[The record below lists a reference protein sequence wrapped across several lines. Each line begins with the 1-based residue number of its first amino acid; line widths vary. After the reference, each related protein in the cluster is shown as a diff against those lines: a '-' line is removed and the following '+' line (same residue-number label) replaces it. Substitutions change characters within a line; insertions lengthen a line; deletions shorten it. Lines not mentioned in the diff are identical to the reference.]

1 MNRKTIAVG
10 RHMVK
15 SVTVWSLGRVDRY
28 NEDIYIY
35 IYIYVCVLSGLSR
48 DKAFQSELTVIAD
61 VGGFVVRLFAQ
72 NRFFLAVWTS
82 LN

>member
-1 MNRKTIAVG
+1 MK
-10 RHMVK
+10 
-15 SVTVWSLGRVDRY
+15 
-28 NEDIYIY
+28 IY